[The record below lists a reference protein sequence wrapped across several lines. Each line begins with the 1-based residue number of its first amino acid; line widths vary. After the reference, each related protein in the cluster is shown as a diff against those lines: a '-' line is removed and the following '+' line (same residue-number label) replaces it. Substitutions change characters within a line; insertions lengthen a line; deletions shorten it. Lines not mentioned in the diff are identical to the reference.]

1 MSGDRSQVLT
11 RKHGALLVV
20 PFVSLQLP
28 RARGKY
34 DKLCDRFN
42 RSAQHMSDKYNLIV
56 KHLFGKAFLETWR
69 MEMSLWPLLEAQIHL
84 YSKVTSVVSQG
95 SLCCKRAPVSPNL
108 SALRRKEKTKATDC
122 LKHSWSKC
130 SSVRRARW
138 MNDLNGVG
146 SFTGR
151 LTLTKRV

>member
-69 MEMSLWPLLEAQIHL
+69 MEMSLWPLLEAQIYL

-108 SALRRKEKTKATDC
+108 SALRRKEKTEARQVDWLWLNEC
-122 LKHSWSKC
+122 RIVAFNLPPICHQLKMWKKKS
-130 SSVRRARW
+130 
-138 MNDLNGVG
+138 
-146 SFTGR
+146 
-151 LTLTKRV
+151 